1 MATQCENHIFAPRT
15 FNIYSSSTKYLTN
28 LTVEDKGQKVQL
40 DVLAT
45 VTLKIDKVRNMD
57 FIHWLSNA
65 FGMFGAVSF
74 QSYLQSNIIWQQISC
89 LWSNM
94 NHSDLD

>member
-1 MATQCENHIFAPRT
+1 MKITFLHLGPLIFTLAQP
-15 FNIYSSSTKYLTN
+15 NLTN

-40 DVLAT
+40 DLLAT
-45 VTLKIDKVRNMD
+45 LTLKIDKVKNMY